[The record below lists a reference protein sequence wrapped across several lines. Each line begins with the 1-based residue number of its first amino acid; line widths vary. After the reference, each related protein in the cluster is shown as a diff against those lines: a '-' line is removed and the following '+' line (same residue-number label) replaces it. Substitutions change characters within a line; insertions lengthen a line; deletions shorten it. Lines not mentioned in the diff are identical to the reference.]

1 MSATE
6 ETPDLADPYQT
17 FGYFDPFQAKRILK
31 RFEAAGIRFQLADK
45 SGVEQWDDIF
55 PQRWA
60 AAIKRRIEI
69 DKIDSRVGK
78 LFPIGKP
85 FEIIAEVE
93 AVH

>member
-55 PQRWA
+55 PQYQLRTTGSPRA
-60 AAIKRRIEI
+60 QRNDRIE
-69 DKIDSRVGK
+69 
-78 LFPIGKP
+78 LFVYEADVEKARQIVN
-85 FEIIAEVE
+85 EV
-93 AVH
+93 